1 MPGVQQQMLLNLNA
15 ALIVLLMVP
24 LSWAARK
31 MRTLSAMLVGMCVA
45 TAGILVAGLT
55 GNGVMLLAG
64 IVFFSLGEMWTGP
77 KKNEYLG
84 LIAPPGKKALYLGY
98 VNIPVG
104 IGLFVGSYLAGYV
117 YDNYGEKATLALK
130 HLGTDTQLV
139 ARAARAADWSDSL
152 EVVPNILD
160 VDRSQAF
167 DLATAELELDSET
180 AARRLQE
187 DFRYDHGHLQNLCL
201 QYLAIQ
207 PDRIGQVSDYL
218 RDNGMDLGEGQLREQ
233 NVAVHVEHLADALGR
248 TRAEVFPIVRELVKE
263 RAGEG
268 EVVQNQAVAA
278 MLHEQFRDDPQT
290 LNNLALEFLAQGT
303 ERMADAAGA
312 MEFPDPV
319 ADLPAKLSIGR
330 TKSFAG
336 LAVAL
341 GADDSEVDQALLDV
355 GEPPAGSDLR
365 PAAYLAALP
374 HHRFN
379 AIARRDWRKD
389 VDLLAELI
397 ESDPAAKAIVVATRD
412 SEPIDYSTIAGNQD
426 LIQQALQEKD
436 WAANPTHAAIL
447 LELNPYEARALVAV
461 EVGDSAKAAT
471 RLLWETYH
479 PQYRVWLP
487 FAAIG
492 FVAIIALAIFGNM
505 AKRWKDMNA

>member
-1 MPGVQQQMLLNLNA
+1 
-15 ALIVLLMVP
+15 
-24 LSWAARK
+24 

-45 TAGILVAGLT
+45 TAGVLIAGLT
-55 GNGVMLLAG
+55 GNGVMLLLG

-104 IGLFVGSYLAGYV
+104 VGLFFGSYLAGFV

-152 EVVPNILD
+152 EVVPAVLEI
-160 VDRSQAF
+160 DRGVAF
-167 DLATAELELDSET
+167 ELATTDLGLDAE
-180 AARRLQE
+180 AAAARLQE
-187 DFRYDHGHLQNLCL
+187 DFRFDRGHLQNLCL

-207 PDRIGQVSDYL
+207 PQWVDQVSDHL
-218 RDNGMDLGEGQLREQ
+218 RESGVVLGEGRLRKQ
-233 NVAVHVEHLADALGR
+233 DVAAHLEHLTAALGR
-248 TRAEVFPIVRELVKE
+248 NRVEVFAIVRELVQE
-263 RAGEG
+263 GAPEG
-268 EVVQNQAVAA
+268 EMVQNHTVAA
-278 MLHEQFRDDPQT
+278 MLHEYFRDDPQT

-303 ERMADAAGA
+303 ERMADAVLG
-312 MEFPDPV
+312 MSFPNPV
-319 ADLPAKLSIGR
+319 VDIPAKLSLGR

-336 LAVAL
+336 LAAAL
-341 GADDSEVDQALLDV
+341 GADDVAVNEALLSFGD
-355 GEPPAGSDLR
+355 PPPGSDLR
-365 PAAYLAALP
+365 PAAYLATLA

-389 VDLLAELI
+389 VDVLTEMI
-397 ESDPAAKAIVVATRD
+397 ESDPAAKEIVTAAGGGT
-412 SEPIDYSTIAGNQD
+412 IDYASIAGDQD
-426 LIQQALQEKD
+426 LIQQALAGKD
-436 WAANPTHAAIL
+436 WSQHPTHAAML
-447 LELNPYEARALVAV
+447 LALNPHEARALVAV
-461 EVGDSAKAAT
+461 DVGDSAKSAT
-471 RLLWETYH
+471 QLLWDTYH
-479 PQYRVWLP
+479 PQFRVWLP

-492 FVAIIALAIFGNM
+492 IVAIIALAVFGNM